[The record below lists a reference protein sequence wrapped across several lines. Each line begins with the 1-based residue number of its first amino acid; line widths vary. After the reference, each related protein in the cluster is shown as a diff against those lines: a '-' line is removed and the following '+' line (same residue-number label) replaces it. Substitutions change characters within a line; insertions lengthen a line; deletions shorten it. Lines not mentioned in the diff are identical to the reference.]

1 MEIVD
6 IVKETKRGSVEI
18 SMLNIMECLVYLP
31 EQDADQIIDRM
42 KQIVKQIREEREVKH
57 DEVQRYTSKQ
67 ITTKNLSIDRAWQR
81 ILKKFCCGWSNTDQ
95 ELYYGYESDRK
106 SYSTRSRNMVK
117 IKVSYQNAQELDRLI
132 QILEPYILS
141 LKMVKQKDERYL
153 KAYIK
158 LKLKGESNNEI

>member
-67 ITTKNLSIDRAWQR
+67 ITTKNLSIDRA
-81 ILKKFCCGWSNTDQ
+81 
-95 ELYYGYESDRK
+95 
-106 SYSTRSRNMVK
+106 
-117 IKVSYQNAQELDRLI
+117 
-132 QILEPYILS
+132 
-141 LKMVKQKDERYL
+141 
-153 KAYIK
+153 
-158 LKLKGESNNEI
+158 